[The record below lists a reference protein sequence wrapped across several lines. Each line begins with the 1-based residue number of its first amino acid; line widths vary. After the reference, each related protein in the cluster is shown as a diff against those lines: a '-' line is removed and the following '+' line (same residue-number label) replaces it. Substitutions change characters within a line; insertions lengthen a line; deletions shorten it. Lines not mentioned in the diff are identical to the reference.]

1 MHQNVRAPKCPYT
14 ETSYTDKSG
23 SYLADTSAVCHPES
37 GVPLNKLILK
47 AFILKVPNTIIARLD
62 AAITCKTFPLHSSA
76 PSLRLHY
83 SFKATNLRT
92 AL

>member
-1 MHQNVRAPKCPYT
+1 MGKENDVHLNIRALKRLYTKAPVHQNVRAPKCPYT

-47 AFILKVPNTIIARLD
+47 AFILKVSNTIIARLD
-62 AAITCKTFPLHSSA
+62 AAIT
-76 PSLRLHY
+76 
-83 SFKATNLRT
+83 
-92 AL
+92 